1 MVGWYLGRVV
11 VVVGGVNSFKKI
23 KRNVRTYF
31 NISVIII
38 RDIPIHN
45 VGKRMQK
52 FCAGIAR
59 GDEI

>member
-1 MVGWYLGRVV
+1 M
-11 VVVGGVNSFKKI
+11 GGSVNSFKKI

-38 RDIPIHN
+38 RDGPIHN
-45 VGKRMQK
+45 VGKRIQK
-52 FCAGIAR
+52 FCAGIVR